1 MDYRQIN
8 STQYEDTEMIKELPE
23 SEGSV
28 LGFEISG
35 KVTLDEEKAW
45 IARLDKVLEE
55 HGKVSVLAVLDEG
68 AGWGVKAGIEDLQWI
83 MKNMKKL
90 DRIAI
95 VSDSSVWKWLIAVD
109 SQFAKMIG
117 IGEKYFETSQ
127 IADAWKWI
135 KA

>member
-1 MDYRQIN
+1 
-8 STQYEDTEMIKELPE
+8 MIKELPE